1 MPGCEVDVTTAR
13 ISTKRKPMMTI
24 LTRKDSM
31 EWPKTKNRTKNSG
44 MGRPPQPQPR
54 LCRYHMVVCSCLIF
68 WLAPSLRSAPFCLAS
83 LRVCFRRCLYMPLL
97 YFALC
102 IFTNP
107 TYRCYI
113 YQIIPQFCL
122 LRSAMIDITYCKLA
136 VKRWGIV
143 RQDGEIVALDVTSWY
158 ISTFYQ

>member
-1 MPGCEVDVTTAR
+1 MPVMPGGEVEVTTAR

-68 WLAPSLRSAPFCLAS
+68 RLVPLLCSAS
-83 LRVCFRRCLYMPLL
+83 LRFAFAPGVCLYVPLL
-97 YFALC
+97 HFSLC

-122 LRSAMIDITYCKLA
+122 LRSAMIDITYCKLP
-136 VKRWGIV
+136 VKRGHYQAGWGNS
-143 RQDGEIVALDVTSWY
+143 GA
-158 ISTFYQ
+158 